1 MLTEVL
7 KEREAQLELKR
18 LQTQASE
25 GQDKEWLDKARQE
38 HELAIRQ
45 DQEQAYKRIKAS
57 KENQHF
63 LKAQ

>member
-18 LQTQASE
+18 LKDQASQ
-25 GQDKEWLDKARQE
+25 GKDKEWLERARHDYE
-38 HELAIRQ
+38 EAIRQ
-45 DQEQAYKRIKAS
+45 DQAKAAERILAAS
-57 KENQHF
+57 ENQKF

>member
-18 LQTQASE
+18 LKEHATQ
-25 GQDKEWLDKARQE
+25 GKDKEWLERARQDYE
-38 HELAIRQ
+38 EAIRV
-45 DQEQAYKRIKAS
+45 DQAKAAERIVAAAD
-57 KENQHF
+57 NQKF